1 MKSRAWFLAV
11 LMLGCPLAAGNA
23 FAFSTV
29 SIGGTNPDGTPQF
42 ADPEQAP
49 QPAQANR
56 FSSGGSQTGSSF
68 SYGVQMQNG
77 SGVGNFNQFQQFQQA
92 PVMDDKSFFSHVPQP

>member
-1 MKSRAWFLAV
+1 MKKALTVAAV
-11 LMLGCPLAAGNA
+11 LFSLCIGVSHADV
-23 FAFSTV
+23 FASGYKV
-29 SIGGTNPDGTPQF
+29 TNPDGTPQF